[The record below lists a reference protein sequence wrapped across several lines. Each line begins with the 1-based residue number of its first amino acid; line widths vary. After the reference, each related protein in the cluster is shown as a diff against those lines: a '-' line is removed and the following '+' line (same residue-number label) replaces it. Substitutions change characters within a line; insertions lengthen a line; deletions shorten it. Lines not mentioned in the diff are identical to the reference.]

1 MSCFH
6 TYDSLLHS
14 FFCLMYK
21 FLVFILSKDIKLLV
35 YKIFMNVYV
44 LSA

>member
-1 MSCFH
+1 
-6 TYDSLLHS
+6 
-14 FFCLMYK
+14 MYK